1 MNQNELES
9 GIEGDY
15 DDYYY
20 DDYESTT
27 TTTTTTTDSSGCDY
41 PDWVGDEYCDD
52 ENNIADCSFDGGDC
66 CGDNVDT
73 SFCSQC
79 LCLEE
84 CDYPDWVGD
93 EYCDDESN
101 IADCSFDGGDCC
113 GDNVDT
119 LFCSQCLCL
128 EDQTS
133 SALTTTVTTTKIT
146 TSTTTTATTEVL
158 ITTFGKHHNWS
169 YLSFIAYFPF
179 VNESLIF
186 VDQNQTTTMN
196 GTTDKKRPITP
207 TKLKRINA
215 ATAKLGLS
223 VLLHPDKEN
232 YQDAVLNN
240 FAGFKVLVHS
250 PYDFARVAAKGF
262 TIDTKVEAFIASM
275 KIDEFLY

>member
-15 DDYYY
+15 VDYYY

-27 TTTTTTTDSSGCDY
+27 TTQTTTTDSSGCEY

-52 ENNIADCSFDGGDC
+52 ENNNVDCSFDGGDC

-79 LCLEE
+79 LCLE
-84 CDYPDWVGD
+84 
-93 EYCDDESN
+93 
-101 IADCSFDGGDCC
+101 
-113 GDNVDT
+113 
-119 LFCSQCLCL
+119 
-128 EDQTS
+128 DQTS
-133 SALTTTVTTTKIT
+133 SALTTTT
-146 TSTTTTATTEVL
+146 TSTTSTSTTEVL
-158 ITTFGKHHNWS
+158 ITTFGKHHNWN

-179 VNESLIF
+179 VNESLITI
-186 VDQNQTTTMN
+186 DQNETTMD
-196 GTTDKKRPITP
+196 GTTDKKKPITP

-262 TIDTKVEAFIASM
+262 TIDTKVEAFIASND
-275 KIDEFLY
+275 INQELYLVNT